1 VIDMGSLAIVLGG
14 LAIVVAVVLGLQ
26 WRRRR
31 IAAAAEAA
39 APGNEAQ
46 RTRAATAL
54 SELRD
59 MREALGPATHNR
71 VERRRTPP
79 PGSAPKIERR
89 KKGGG
94 RRGPEPE

>member
-1 VIDMGSLAIVLGG
+1 MGWLAIVLGG
-14 LAIVVAVVLGLQ
+14 LAIVVAVFLGVRA
-26 WRRRR
+26 RRRR
-31 IAAAAEAA
+31 IDTAATAAAA
-39 APGNEAQ
+39 PVDEAQ

-71 VERRRTPP
+71 VERRRTPQA
-79 PGSAPKIERR
+79 GTAPKIERR

-94 RRGPEPE
+94 RRGPGPE

>member
-1 VIDMGSLAIVLGG
+1 LIGMGWLAIVLGG
-14 LAIVVAVVLGLQ
+14 LAIILIGAFVALRQV
-26 WRRRR
+26 RRR
-31 IAAAAEAA
+31 AADAEAT
-39 APGNEAQ
+39 APGDEAQ

-71 VERRRTPP
+71 VERRRTPQ

-89 KKGGG
+89 KKGV
-94 RRGPEPE
+94 RRAP